1 MGAEVGWHL
10 RFTRED
16 ELAFLVRAGLAP
28 NVEDAVFMAG
38 EWLLDWAA
46 PSLKNQPKDDSK
58 DGPETGPELLEARV
72 RRKEPRK
79 EAT

>member
-16 ELAFLVRAGLAP
+16 ELSFLVRAGLAP

-46 PSLKNQPKDDSK
+46 PSQEAGPEN
-58 DGPETGPELLEARV
+58 GPETGPELLEARV
-72 RRKEPRK
+72 RRKAPRGRP
-79 EAT
+79 A